1 MYNIYVRT
9 RTHTHT
15 IPVSSSI
22 KDYID
27 CLGQMYMDTHRHTHY
42 TGINTE
48 GLAESV
54 LNQSPFARQHHQEIR
69 MQLCIHLIYVYMYIY
84 VYICIYMYICIHVY
98 MYICI
103 YVYMYICIYVYMY
116 IYTYES
122 AWVCVY
128 VCVCVCVCVRDII
141 IYFIHTHL

>member
-98 MYICI
+98 MYTCI
-103 YVYMYICIYVYMY
+103 YIR
-116 IYTYES
+116 TNPH
-122 AWVCVY
+122 VCVCMC
-128 VCVCVCVCVRDII
+128 VCVCVCVCKGYNYIF
-141 IYFIHTHL
+141 YTHTLVGVLQGFRG